1 MSSSIKYTDAI
12 LDKKLLVSQ
21 KQLSSIG
28 ISYPFRYFFKFLKP
42 PSIGHKI
49 AFICPGDGESKCSK
63 TLLNFYQTIWHHIL
77 EDIIPHTTKRF
88 SQEFSALPFIKS
100 FRYFKVQI

>member
-1 MSSSIKYTDAI
+1 MSGSIKYTDAI
-12 LDKKLLVSQ
+12 LDKKLLASQ

-77 EDIIPHTTKRF
+77 TP
-88 SQEFSALPFIKS
+88 QQGSAKNFQHYLSSKAFGTL
-100 FRYFKVQI
+100 